1 MIRRMK
7 WLDEVVCD
15 HIQNFYE
22 FNEFEDGKAS
32 GTADRQIKR
41 NVEMQDPD
49 GKCSQLFM
57 DQFWNSLFARA
68 ILTRRTTGPMFVK
81 YSSDEEDGGGYYDF
95 HNDAPLMGKPGGW
108 SLRTDY
114 LMITAINDESEYE
127 GGDLWIRVGSESYSY
142 RLKKGEALFF
152 DPNHWHSVR
161 PVTKGERRVCVMWV
175 ETLIQNAFVRELL
188 YDYQDLTHYAI
199 QALDESKWEPDIK
212 PDTYFNAI
220 KYKLMREYAST
231 FHNENQQQSY
241 GLQSTTGD
249 TK

>member
-1 MIRRMK
+1 MK

-152 DPNHWHSVR
+152 DPNLWHSVR

-175 ETLIQNAFVRELL
+175 ETLVQNAFVRELL

-199 QALDESKWEPDIK
+199 QAIDESKWEPDIK

>member
-7 WLDEVVCD
+7 WLDDVVCD
-15 HIQNFYE
+15 HIQNFYD

-32 GTADRQIKR
+32 GTADRKIKR
-41 NVEMQDPD
+41 NEEMKDND
-49 GKCSQLFM
+49 GKCSQMFM
-57 DQFWNSLFARA
+57 DKVWTSIFARA
-68 ILTRRTTGPMFVK
+68 ILTRRTTGPMFVR
-81 YSSDEEDGGGYYDF
+81 YNASEDAMYDF
-95 HNDAPLMGKPGGW
+95 HNDAPLMGSPGKW

-114 LMITAINDESEYE
+114 VMITALNDETEYE

-142 RLKKGEALFF
+142 RLKKGEAIWF
-152 DPNHWHSVR
+152 DPNNWHSVR

-175 ETLIQNAFVRELL
+175 ETLIQNSFIRELL
-188 YDYQDLTHYAI
+188 YDYQDLMHYAI
-199 QALDESKWEPDIK
+199 NSLDESKWEPDIK

-220 KYKLMREYAST
+220 KYKLMREYSST
-231 FHNENQQQSY
+231 YNYELQQQSY

>member
-1 MIRRMK
+1 MK

-32 GTADRQIKR
+32 GTADRKIKR

>member
-32 GTADRQIKR
+32 GTADRKIKR
-41 NVEMQDPD
+41 NVEMKDPD

-175 ETLIQNAFVRELL
+175 ETLVQNAFVRELL

>member
-1 MIRRMK
+1 MK